1 MKNRSKVNVLR
12 SKRNLKEPN
21 ANELGVFCQNFRA
34 LKNPYIALT
43 IKNHRKTTCPQMNQ
57 NAPQR
62 SYINH
67 IKQKSQ
73 FFNQKWP
80 LGPLRGAQNAKIRPL
95 YAFKKNFSIAKV
107 SQKLQKWY
115 QTVLGH

>member
-1 MKNRSKVNVLR
+1 
-12 SKRNLKEPN
+12 
-21 ANELGVFCQNFRA
+21 
-34 LKNPYIALT
+34 
-43 IKNHRKTTCPQMNQ
+43 MNQ
-57 NAPQR
+57 NDPQR

-67 IKQKSQ
+67 LKQKTY

-107 SQKLQKWY
+107 SQKVQKWY
-115 QTVLGH
+115 QTVLGHQWNI